1 MRIFHLKPL
10 RQLTDE
16 QLMARAKV
24 GNDAAFEELYH
35 HFARRLKGFFFLQLG
50 GDEELAA
57 DATHDVFLRAYE
69 ARNRYQEGK
78 SVSTWLFTIAYNICR
93 NHYRSNAYE
102 TQLSA
107 MLDAEPISEEQ
118 IEVQLDAAALDDAL
132 AQVLSVVVLGDAIL
146 GKPVDENDAKNMLR
160 ALSGNTHRV
169 VTGVCITSA
178 DKQRKFSVVSEV
190 TFKVLSDTEI
200 DYYVN
205 RYRPFDKAGAYGIQE
220 WIGYVGVT
228 SLKGSY
234 FNVMGLPVQRIY
246 EELIHEFDVVVK

>member
-16 QLMARAKV
+16 QLMARAKA

-35 HFARRLKGFFFLQLG
+35 RYARRLKGFFFLQLG

-107 MLDAEPISEEQ
+107 TLDAEPISDEQ

-132 AQVLSVVVLGDAIL
+132 AQVLSELPPPLHQLFSLHYQEELTIPQVAEIVGIPEGTVKSRLHKTMNI
-146 GKPVDENDAKNMLR
+146 
-160 ALSGNTHRV
+160 
-169 VTGVCITSA
+169 I
-178 DKQRKFSVVSEV
+178 RK
-190 TFKVLSDTEI
+190 K
-200 DYYVN
+200 
-205 RYRPFDKAGAYGIQE
+205 
-220 WIGYVGVT
+220 
-228 SLKGSY
+228 LK
-234 FNVMGLPVQRIY
+234 IY
-246 EELIHEFDVVVK
+246 EHH

>member
-16 QLMARAKV
+16 QLMARAKA
-24 GNDAAFEELYH
+24 GNDAAFEELYRR
-35 HFARRLKGFFFLQLG
+35 FARRLKGFFFLQLG

-102 TQLSA
+102 TQLLA
-107 MLDAEPISEEQ
+107 TLDAEPISDEQ

-132 AQVLSVVVLGDAIL
+132 AQVLSELPPPL
-146 GKPVDENDAKNMLR
+146 HQL
-160 ALSGNTHRV
+160 
-169 VTGVCITSA
+169 
-178 DKQRKFSVVSEV
+178 FS
-190 TFKVLSDTEI
+190 LH
-200 DYYVN
+200 Y
-205 RYRPFDKAGAYGIQE
+205 Q
-220 WIGYVGVT
+220 
-228 SLKGSY
+228 
-234 FNVMGLPVQRIY
+234 
-246 EELIHEFDVVVK
+246 EELTIPQVAEIVGIPEGTVKSRLHKTMNIIRKKLKRYEHH

>member
-16 QLMARAKV
+16 QLMARVKV
-24 GNDAAFEELYH
+24 GNDAAFEEFYH
-35 HFARRLKGFFFLQLG
+35 RFARRLKGFFFLQLG

-107 MLDAEPISEEQ
+107 TLDAEPISDEQ
-118 IEVQLDAAALDDAL
+118 IEIQLDAAALDDAL
-132 AQVLSVVVLGDAIL
+132 AQVLSELPPPL
-146 GKPVDENDAKNMLR
+146 HQL
-160 ALSGNTHRV
+160 
-169 VTGVCITSA
+169 
-178 DKQRKFSVVSEV
+178 FS
-190 TFKVLSDTEI
+190 LH
-200 DYYVN
+200 Y
-205 RYRPFDKAGAYGIQE
+205 Q
-220 WIGYVGVT
+220 
-228 SLKGSY
+228 
-234 FNVMGLPVQRIY
+234 
-246 EELIHEFDVVVK
+246 EELTIPQVAEIVGIPEGTVKSRLHKTMNIIRKKLKRYEHH

>member
-16 QLMARAKV
+16 QLMSRAKV

-35 HFARRLKGFFFLQLG
+35 RFARRLKGFFFLQLG

-78 SVSTWLFTIAYNICR
+78 NVSTWLFTIAYNICR

-107 MLDAEPISEEQ
+107 TLDAEPVSDEQ

-132 AQVLSVVVLGDAIL
+132 AQVLSELPPPL
-146 GKPVDENDAKNMLR
+146 HQL
-160 ALSGNTHRV
+160 
-169 VTGVCITSA
+169 
-178 DKQRKFSVVSEV
+178 FS
-190 TFKVLSDTEI
+190 LH
-200 DYYVN
+200 Y
-205 RYRPFDKAGAYGIQE
+205 Q
-220 WIGYVGVT
+220 
-228 SLKGSY
+228 
-234 FNVMGLPVQRIY
+234 
-246 EELIHEFDVVVK
+246 EELTIPQVAEIVGIPEGTVKSRLHKTMNIIRKKLKRYEHH

>member
-16 QLMARAKV
+16 QLMARAKA

-35 HFARRLKGFFFLQLG
+35 RYARRLKGFFFLQLG

-78 SVSTWLFTIAYNICR
+78 NVSTWLFTIAYNICR

-102 TQLSA
+102 MQLSST
-107 MLDAEPISEEQ
+107 LDAEPISDEQ

-132 AQVLSVVVLGDAIL
+132 AQVLSELPPPL
-146 GKPVDENDAKNMLR
+146 HQL
-160 ALSGNTHRV
+160 
-169 VTGVCITSA
+169 
-178 DKQRKFSVVSEV
+178 FS
-190 TFKVLSDTEI
+190 LH
-200 DYYVN
+200 Y
-205 RYRPFDKAGAYGIQE
+205 Q
-220 WIGYVGVT
+220 
-228 SLKGSY
+228 
-234 FNVMGLPVQRIY
+234 
-246 EELIHEFDVVVK
+246 EELTIPQVAEIVGIPEGTVKSRLHKTMNIIRKKLKRYEHH

>member
-16 QLMARAKV
+16 QLMARAKA

-35 HFARRLKGFFFLQLG
+35 RFARRLKGFFFLQLG

-102 TQLSA
+102 TQLLA
-107 MLDAEPISEEQ
+107 TLDTEPISDEQ
-118 IEVQLDAAALDDAL
+118 IEVQLDATALDDAL
-132 AQVLSVVVLGDAIL
+132 AQVLSELPPPL
-146 GKPVDENDAKNMLR
+146 HQL
-160 ALSGNTHRV
+160 
-169 VTGVCITSA
+169 
-178 DKQRKFSVVSEV
+178 FS
-190 TFKVLSDTEI
+190 LH
-200 DYYVN
+200 Y
-205 RYRPFDKAGAYGIQE
+205 Q
-220 WIGYVGVT
+220 
-228 SLKGSY
+228 
-234 FNVMGLPVQRIY
+234 
-246 EELIHEFDVVVK
+246 EELTIPQVAEIVGIPEGTVKSRLHKTMNIIRKKLKRYEHH

>member
-16 QLMARAKV
+16 QLMARAKA

-35 HFARRLKGFFFLQLG
+35 RFARRLKGFFFLQLG

-78 SVSTWLFTIAYNICR
+78 NVSTWLFTIAYNICR

-102 TQLSA
+102 MQLSA
-107 MLDAEPISEEQ
+107 TLDAEPISDEQ

-132 AQVLSVVVLGDAIL
+132 AQVLSELPPPL
-146 GKPVDENDAKNMLR
+146 HQL
-160 ALSGNTHRV
+160 
-169 VTGVCITSA
+169 
-178 DKQRKFSVVSEV
+178 FS
-190 TFKVLSDTEI
+190 LH
-200 DYYVN
+200 Y
-205 RYRPFDKAGAYGIQE
+205 Q
-220 WIGYVGVT
+220 
-228 SLKGSY
+228 
-234 FNVMGLPVQRIY
+234 
-246 EELIHEFDVVVK
+246 EELTIPQVAEIVGIPEGTVKSRLHKTMNIIRKKLKRYEHH